1 MHPISRRKTL
11 ALFGA
16 TVLSG
21 AGCSISA
28 KAAGDRARNVML
40 FIADGAS
47 WGTWQM
53 ASYYEHGALGRQP
66 YDRFSVKLGMST
78 QPLNTAS
85 RPTHDST
92 PLHGYDTARAWDTT
106 PVPGSLGLRPRG
118 FAGYDYL
125 RSDVTDSAA
134 AGTAMASGVKT
145 YNSAINHDNQGRALP
160 YVTQRAKAQGKATGV
175 LSTVPF
181 SHATPATFAAQAANR
196 NDYAAISEQMLANP
210 AVDLIMGAG
219 HPLFDANGRPR
230 SEPDFRWMSEA
241 AWRSLRGPQSPR
253 RLIQTGVEFEA
264 LATGRLR
271 AQGPLLG
278 LLPVHDTLQASR
290 VAALAGVDPQ
300 RPSGTAFNPGLPSL
314 AVMTRGALQVLGR
327 APQGFFMMVEG
338 GAVDWMAHANNT
350 GRIIEE
356 QIDFNHAVQ
365 AAVDWVEAHS
375 NWRETLI
382 VVATDHGN
390 GLPLGPDS
398 DRVPF
403 QPVQNRG
410 AGVLPGVLWHHGN
423 HTRENTLLWAHGA
436 GAATL
441 YAEVQAVDPAL
452 VQRMGHGSE
461 GRTIGNDGL
470 GRALMRLV

>member
-1 MHPISRRKTL
+1 MPVLTNRRQTL
-11 ALFGA
+11 ALLGAMAAGGCALPSARAGA
-16 TVLSG
+16 T
-21 AGCSISA
+21 
-28 KAAGDRARNVML
+28 ARNLML

-53 ASYYEHGALGRQP
+53 ASYYEHGALGHQA

-78 QPLNTAS
+78 PPLNTAG
-85 RPTHDST
+85 RPTHEGT
-92 PLHGYDTARAWDTT
+92 PLHAYDAARAWDTT
-106 PVPGSLGLRPRG
+106 PVPGRLGLRARG

-145 YNSAINHDNQGRALP
+145 YNSAINHDNQGRPLP

-175 LSTVPF
+175 LTTVPF
-181 SHATPATFAAQAANR
+181 SHATPATFAAQQASR
-196 NDYAAISEQMLANP
+196 NDYAAISEQMLHNP

-219 HPLFDANGRPR
+219 HPLFDANGRAR
-230 SEPDFRWMSEA
+230 GQADFRWISA
-241 AWRSLRGPQSPR
+241 TAWQRLQGPSSPR
-253 RLIQTGVEFEA
+253 RLIQNAADFAA
-264 LATGRLR
+264 LAAGRLR
-271 AQGPLLG
+271 VDGPLLG

-290 VAALAGVDPQ
+290 VAAVAGADPR

-314 AVMTRGALQVLGR
+314 ALMTRGALQVLGR

-338 GAVDWMAHANNT
+338 GAVDWMAHANDT

-375 NWRETLI
+375 SWQETLI

-390 GLPLGPDS
+390 GLPLGPES

-410 AGVLPGVLWHHGN
+410 AGVLPGVLWHHTG

-436 GAATL
+436 GAQML
-441 YAEVQAVDPAL
+441 RAEAQAVDPAL
-452 VQRMGHGSE
+452 VQRLGHGSE

>member
-1 MHPISRRKTL
+1 MAHHINRRETL
-11 ALFGA
+11 ALLGG
-16 TVLSG
+16 L
-21 AGCSISA
+21 
-28 KAAGDRARNVML
+28 AAGGRIGPAAAAQAPVRNVML

-53 ASYYEHGALGRQP
+53 AGYYEHGALGRQP
-66 YDRFSVKLGMST
+66 YDRFSVKLGMTT
-78 QPLNTAS
+78 QPLNTAG
-85 RPTHDST
+85 RPTHDMT
-92 PLHGYDTARAWDTT
+92 PLAAYDTVRAWDAT
-106 PVPGSLGLRPRG
+106 PVPGRLGLRPRG

-145 YNSAINHDNQGRALP
+145 YNSAINHDNQGRPLP
-160 YVTQRAKAQGKATGV
+160 YVTQRAKARGKATGV
-175 LSTVPF
+175 LTSVPF

-196 NDYAAISEQMLANP
+196 NDYAAISEQMLRNA

-219 HPLFDANGRPR
+219 HPLFDANGRAR
-230 SEPDFRWMSEA
+230 READFRWMSAA
-241 AWRSLRGPQSPR
+241 AWQWLQGPQCPR
-253 RLIQTGVEFEA
+253 RLIQTAAEFEA
-264 LATGRLR
+264 LAAGRLR
-271 AQGPLLG
+271 VDGPLVG

-290 VAALAGVDPQ
+290 VAAVAGEDPG

-314 AVMTRGALQVLGR
+314 ATMTRGALQVLGR

-338 GAVDWMAHANNT
+338 GAVDWMAHANDT

-356 QIDFNHAVQ
+356 QMDFNHAVGV
-365 AAVDWVEAHS
+365 AVDWVDQHS
-375 NWRETLI
+375 DWQDTVI

-390 GLPLGPDS
+390 GLPMGPES
-398 DRVPF
+398 DRVAF

-410 AGVLPGVLWHHGN
+410 RGVLPGVLWHHGN
-423 HTRENTLLWAHGA
+423 HTRENTLLWAQGA
-436 GAATL
+436 GAEAL
-441 YAEVQAVDPAL
+441 YAEVHGLDPAL
-452 VQRMGHGSE
+452 VQRLGHGGD